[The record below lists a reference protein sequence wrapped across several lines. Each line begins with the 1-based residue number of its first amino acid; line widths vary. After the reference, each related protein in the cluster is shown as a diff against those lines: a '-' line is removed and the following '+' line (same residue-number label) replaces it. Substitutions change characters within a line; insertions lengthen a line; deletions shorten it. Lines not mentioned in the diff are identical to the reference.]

1 MIDKIAGRVSKR
13 YVLMSLTLLLA
24 LGLFMM
30 GVYASLVFRPRMVD
44 SHTWKQSWAICPV
57 IYLKWPKPMEPRD
70 GRCISGL
77 H

>member
-30 GVYASLVFRPRMVD
+30 GVYAPWFSARAGGQPYMETKLGYL
-44 SHTWKQSWAICPV
+44 PV